1 MIDEIL
7 KIYPEA
13 NLGKEVTRKCMNRL
27 VDEYGFDTDK
37 TILGTSVCSDEVVRT
52 STNFRDYL
60 ENGNPFTLG
69 GLAGYP
75 FTGLTG
81 FGAFAGHIPDNG
93 FAIIEYGPH
102 IGFTKSGEIGAV
114 IRKGQSHESTCC
126 GAIKAS
132 VSDIISG
139 NTGKR
144 DSDLDYQ
151 EWKIEEQLAIGTDVI
166 KAHKTPIVEA
176 TNVFYNRI
184 DEQIKKLL
192 KASEGA
198 FKNTTVA
205 LVGGIIIN
213 TDFENPDWFDL
224 REFSVHTF

>member
-1 MIDEIL
+1 MKDAIR
-7 KIYPEA
+7 KIYPNA
-13 NLGKEVTRKCMNRL
+13 LLGKEMTRSCMNKL
-27 VDEYGFDTDK
+27 VDEYEFDTDR
-37 TILGTSVCSDEVVRT
+37 TILGTSVCSDEVVRS

-60 ENGNPFTLG
+60 EYGNPFSLG

-81 FGAFAGHIPDNG
+81 FGAFAAHIPDEG

-102 IGFTKSGEIGAV
+102 IGFTETGTIGAV
-114 IRKGQSHESTCC
+114 IRKGRAQESTCC

-132 VSDIISG
+132 MGDILDG
-139 NTGKR
+139 NVGNR

-151 EWKIEEQLAIGTDVI
+151 EWKIEEQLSKGSDKI
-166 KAHKTPIVEA
+166 KEHSVPIVEA
-176 TNVFYNRI
+176 TNVLYDQI
-184 DEQIKKLL
+184 DTQIKKLL
-192 KASEGA
+192 NASESA

-213 TDFENPDWFDL
+213 TDFGNPDWFDL

>member
-1 MIDEIL
+1 MKEDIL
-7 KIYPEA
+7 KFYPNA
-13 NLGKEVTRKCMNRL
+13 LLGKEMTRSCINRL
-27 VDEYGFDTDK
+27 VDEYEFDTDK
-37 TILGTSVCSDEVVRT
+37 TILGTSVCSDEVIRS

-60 ENGNPFTLG
+60 ENGNPFSLG

-81 FGAFAGHIPDNG
+81 FGAFAAHIPDDG

-102 IGFTKSGEIGAV
+102 IGFTKSGKVGAV
-114 IRKGQSHESTCC
+114 IRKGRLHESTCC

-132 VSDIISG
+132 IDDMLDG
-139 NTGKR
+139 NVGKR

-151 EWKIEEQLAIGTDVI
+151 EWKIEEKLSLRIDQI
-166 KAHKTPIVEA
+166 KEHSTPIVEA
-176 TNVFYNRI
+176 TNVLYNQI

-192 KASEGA
+192 KASDKA

-213 TDFENPDWFDL
+213 TDFGAPDWFDL